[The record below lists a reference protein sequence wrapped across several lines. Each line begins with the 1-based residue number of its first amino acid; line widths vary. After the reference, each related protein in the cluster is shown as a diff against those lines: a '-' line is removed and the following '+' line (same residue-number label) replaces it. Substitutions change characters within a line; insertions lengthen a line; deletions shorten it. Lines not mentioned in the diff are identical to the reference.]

1 MKARIACLLLATFFG
16 LLPDATA
23 EEPFDLVLEG
33 GRVIDPETSLD
44 AVRNVGIRGGTIV
57 AVSAEPLVAKRTIDA
72 GGLIV
77 APGFIDLHQHA
88 QSAESYRLMALDGVT
103 TALELEIGVP
113 DIVKFIELR
122 HSRTPIHYGASASYL
137 ASRVLAWGAEL
148 APSGMGPEA
157 GILPKSG
164 PATNE
169 AASPER
175 LARVLAMLKSQ
186 VEAGALGIGVGLE
199 YAPGTTRHE
208 LIEVFR
214 LAAGFG
220 SPVFVHARNSGR
232 VEPGSGI
239 EALTELVG
247 VAAITGAPLH
257 VVHVNSVCMSDSL
270 ECIAMIAGAR
280 ERGLNVTTEAYPYT
294 VAMTAI
300 NSAYFNPGWRE
311 KRLLDYWDLELP
323 ETGERLTREKFEALH
338 ASPKWQPILIHVN
351 PDAVVDAVVAAPLVM
366 IASDGVAQHPR
377 GAGTF
382 SRVLARYVRDRKAL
396 TLAEAIRKMSLMPAQ
411 RLEALT
417 PEAKRLGR
425 LQQGARADIVVFDP
439 ETITDR
445 ATFRA
450 PTEASE
456 GVRYL
461 VVVGTVV
468 VDEGRLVEGAVPG
481 QPLVRKRP

>member
-175 LARVLAMLKSQ
+175 LARVLATLK
-186 VEAGALGIGVGLE
+186 
-199 YAPGTTRHE
+199 R
-208 LIEVFR
+208 
-214 LAAGFG
+214 
-220 SPVFVHARNSGR
+220 
-232 VEPGSGI
+232 
-239 EALTELVG
+239 
-247 VAAITGAPLH
+247 
-257 VVHVNSVCMSDSL
+257 
-270 ECIAMIAGAR
+270 
-280 ERGLNVTTEAYPYT
+280 
-294 VAMTAI
+294 
-300 NSAYFNPGWRE
+300 
-311 KRLLDYWDLELP
+311 
-323 ETGERLTREKFEALH
+323 
-338 ASPKWQPILIHVN
+338 
-351 PDAVVDAVVAAPLVM
+351 
-366 IASDGVAQHPR
+366 
-377 GAGTF
+377 
-382 SRVLARYVRDRKAL
+382 
-396 TLAEAIRKMSLMPAQ
+396 
-411 RLEALT
+411 
-417 PEAKRLGR
+417 
-425 LQQGARADIVVFDP
+425 
-439 ETITDR
+439 
-445 ATFRA
+445 
-450 PTEASE
+450 
-456 GVRYL
+456 
-461 VVVGTVV
+461 
-468 VDEGRLVEGAVPG
+468 
-481 QPLVRKRP
+481 

>member
-311 KRLLDYWDLELP
+311 KRLLDYGDLELP

>member
-270 ECIAMIAGAR
+270 ECIAIIAGAR

-311 KRLLDYWDLELP
+311 KRLLDYGDLELP

-461 VVVGTVV
+461 VVAGTVV